1 MAKSKLN
8 KGLLK
13 KAKKAARDAG
23 NELPS
28 SKRERK
34 TAAKEVKSAFRNN
47 KTNTKPKITW
57 NLEVGDL
64 VEISK
69 HPELKIGCIVNIDTG
84 TAKSIK
90 DYGQYVTILTKIG
103 SIAMHPRHT
112 KVIQKA

>member
-1 MAKSKLN
+1 MPKSKFN

-13 KAKKAARDAG
+13 KAKKAAREAG

-28 SKRERK
+28 NKKERRDAARQVKRAVREN
-34 TAAKEVKSAFRNN
+34 KEGRR
-47 KTNTKPKITW
+47 KITW

-69 HPELKIGCIVNIDTG
+69 HPELKIGCIVNIETG
-84 TAKSIK
+84 SAESIK
-90 DYGQYVTILTKIG
+90 DYGQSVTILTKVG
-103 SIAMHPRHT
+103 SVVVHPRYT

>member
-1 MAKSKLN
+1 MPRSKLN

-13 KAKKAARDAG
+13 KAKKAAREAG

-28 SKRERK
+28 NKREIRN
-34 TAAKEVKSAFRNN
+34 AAREVKRAVREN
-47 KTNTKPKITW
+47 KEERTKLTW

-69 HPELKIGCIVNIDTG
+69 HPEIKIGCITSIETG
-84 TAKSIK
+84 SAKSIK

-103 SIAMHPRHT
+103 SIDVHPRYT

>member
-8 KGLLK
+8 KGLLR
-13 KAKKAARDAG
+13 KAKKAAKEAG

-34 TAAKEVKSAFRNN
+34 NAAREVKSAFRDSKDS
-47 KTNTKPKITW
+47 KTKITW

-64 VEISK
+64 VEITK
-69 HPELKIGCIVNIDTG
+69 HPGLKIGCIVNIDTG
-84 TAKSIK
+84 AAKSIK

-103 SIAMHPRHT
+103 NIDIHPRQT